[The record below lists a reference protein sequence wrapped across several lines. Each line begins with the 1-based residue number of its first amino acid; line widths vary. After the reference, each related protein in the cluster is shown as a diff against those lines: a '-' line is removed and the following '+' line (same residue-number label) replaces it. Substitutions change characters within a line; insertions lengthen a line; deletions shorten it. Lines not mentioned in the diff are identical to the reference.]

1 MIIPKINENKKRF
14 WDNKWMETKKI
25 TATNHLLKPTQ
36 IKNSTVLINTIAN
49 GVKQKVDC
57 KYFGRDI
64 IIVGTELEQ
73 YRLMSYLMKQNGWQI
88 KDSWDF
94 KMETEFKNWYKENEC
109 NPYIINLN
117 YWNL

>member
-1 MIIPKINENKKRF
+1 MIIPKINVNKKRF
-14 WDNKWMETKKI
+14 WDNKWMETKKV

-49 GVKQKVDC
+49 GVQQKVDC
-57 KYFGRDI
+57 KYFGMDI
-64 IIVGTELEQ
+64 IIVGTELQQ

-94 KMETEFKNWYKENEC
+94 KMETKFKEWYKENEC
-109 NPYIINLN
+109 NPYIINLTT
-117 YWNL
+117 WN